1 MIVALTSPEQQRVQE
16 QKEHCRRRRFEEV
29 SGCCEN
35 GAIDD
40 KTLSECQRTPL
51 GEYNTFNSNKFGHS
65 QKRSRFEED
74 VNCVRQ
80 TAHGFLRSG
89 NSYSPTVL
97 VALKAL
103 FPSMS
108 DETIAGVLDQY
119 GEDIDAAIKH
129 LNELQL
135 SAPGPSKGHEQ
146 LMKSGSL
153 PDGSGA
159 FVEERTAGE
168 ADKASEQSEAVGRTG
183 REKTAEEWVD
193 LLVHQMSVAKNMD
206 DAKGKATELLREF
219 EGAVL
224 SHSKPHDKIQELERE
239 NALLKRAVGIQNAR
253 LHEMNAK
260 YGGSEDVAS
269 AVEALKEKCQNLEMQ
284 NYSLQL
290 HLKQAT
296 SATADTMGTRS
307 NPDVY

>member
-1 MIVALTSPEQQRVQE
+1 MIVALASPEQQRVQE

-35 GAIDD
+35 GVIDD

-51 GEYNTFNSNKFGHS
+51 GEYNTFNSNKFGNA

-74 VNCVRQ
+74 VDCVRQ
-80 TAHGFLRSG
+80 SAHGFLRSG

-119 GEDIDAAIKH
+119 GEDIDAAIKR

-135 SAPGPSKGHEQ
+135 SAPGPSKSHEQ
-146 LMKSGSL
+146 LMKRESLLNGGSAL
-153 PDGSGA
+153 
-159 FVEERTAGE
+159 VEKQTIDE
-168 ADKASEQSEAVGRTG
+168 AAKVSVKSEEMGPRG

-206 DAKGKATELLREF
+206 DAKGKATELLGEF

-260 YGGSEDVAS
+260 YGGTEDIAS
-269 AVEALKEKCQNLEMQ
+269 AFEALKEKCQNLEMQ

-296 SATADTMGTRS
+296 STDDTMVSRS

>member
-1 MIVALTSPEQQRVQE
+1 MIVALASPEQQRVQE

-29 SGCCEN
+29 SGCREN
-35 GAIDD
+35 GVIDE
-40 KTLSECQRTPL
+40 KALSECQRTPL
-51 GEYNTFNSNKFGHS
+51 GEYNTFNSNKFGNV

-74 VNCVRQ
+74 LDCVRQ
-80 TAHGFLRSG
+80 SAHGFLRSG

-108 DETIAGVLDQY
+108 DETIAGVLDKY

-135 SAPGPSKGHEQ
+135 SAPGPSKFHEQ
-146 LMKSGSL
+146 LMKRESL
-153 PDGSGA
+153 PDGRSTIA
-159 FVEERTAGE
+159 EEQLSVEAG
-168 ADKASEQSEAVGRTG
+168 KASVNSEEIKRVE

-193 LLVHQMSVAKNMD
+193 LLVHQMSVAKNVD

-224 SHSKPHDKIQELERE
+224 SHSKPHDRVQELERE

-253 LHEMNAK
+253 LHEMSAK
-260 YGGSEDVAS
+260 YGGSEDITS
-269 AVEALKEKCQNLEMQ
+269 AFEALKEKCQNLEMQ

-296 SATADTMGTRS
+296 STDDTMVPRS